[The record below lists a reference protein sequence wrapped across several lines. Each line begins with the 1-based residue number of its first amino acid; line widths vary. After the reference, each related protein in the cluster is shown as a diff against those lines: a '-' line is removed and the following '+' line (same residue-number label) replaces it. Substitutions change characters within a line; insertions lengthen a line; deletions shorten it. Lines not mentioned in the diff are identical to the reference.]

1 MSNVLTPYYQLFI
14 KGEEIDSE
22 RYSMIE
28 EIVFEDNSS
37 GSDLLSITINDPNFI
52 FLNDDIFIEE
62 AKVKF
67 IGGYLDNHRVMFEG
81 YIATIDVDFPNT
93 GCPTMTLNCMDN
105 THLMNRSKKKRT
117 WKNKKRSD
125 IASQIFKEYGLTAVV
140 DASPR
145 TEEDISQSNE
155 TDIVFLEKL
164 AGEEIDTYLV
174 YVEGN
179 KGYYVK
185 KKLLDSPQATLDY
198 REGNMQ
204 IMSFSPTINK
214 QSKQVEVEKS
224 QVNLY
229 DKTINKS
236 CIDNT
241 TPRNVQGQPIKY

>member
-1 MSNVLTPYYQLFI
+1 MSDILAPYYQLFI
-14 KGEEIDSE
+14 KGKELDEE

-37 GSDLLSITINDPNFI
+37 GSDLLSIRINDPNFV

-62 AKVKF
+62 AQVKF
-67 IGGYLDNHRVMFEG
+67 IGGYTNANRVMFEG

-93 GCPTMTLNCMDN
+93 GCPSMTINCMDK
-105 THLMNRSKKKRT
+105 THVMNRKKKKRT

-125 IASQIFKEYGLTAVV
+125 VASAIFKEYGLTAIV
-140 DASPR
+140 DTSPR

-185 KKLLDSPQATLDY
+185 KKLLDNPQATLDY
-198 REGNMQ
+198 REGNMK
-204 IMSFSPTINK
+204 ILSFSPSINK
-214 QSKQVEVEKS
+214 QTKSVEVEAS